1 MPRITRQV
9 DGVLADGFVEIAPS
23 VFEFPIPVIVLA
35 FVKHFFKAGVT
46 HSKFPKKTGM
56 VSGLLHLKRIGLL
69 NIFLFDLPLAE
80 GIAVGSFVHASEDT
94 GPAGSTDRRRDKGIF
109 KIHPFPR
116 QLVHLR
122 RLDQSIAG
130 IAQSIP
136 SLVIRQDKDDIGR
149 AALGLSRKLESKQYQ
164 EYAQDVH
171 FHFIISYN
179 ENQFCH

>member
-1 MPRITRQV
+1 MLQQSLRSGSRKVSVNLSCTN
-9 DGVLADGFVEIAPS
+9 PS
-23 VFEFPIPVIVLA
+23 A
-35 FVKHFFKAGVT
+35 
-46 HSKFPKKTGM
+46 
-56 VSGLLHLKRIGLL
+56 
-69 NIFLFDLPLAE
+69 
-80 GIAVGSFVHASEDT
+80 
-94 GPAGSTDRRRDKGIF
+94 RRSNC
-109 KIHPFPR
+109 FPR

-164 EYAQDVH
+164 EYAQDAY

-179 ENQFCH
+179 EKQFCY